1 MSFQVPCMHFL
12 HFNVSTGSILKILL
26 NVIVVLRHLLLSS
39 HLVEGPLLCGV
50 DIGNR
55 ECTQV
60 LTSLG
65 NSAEASH
72 LLLVFFVF
80 IKVIVGST
88 SSLGCITENTCYI
101 QPSLLVRRRVT
112 NSTTKVKLFYV
123 LWHVKLIR
131 IDLIALTIRVGFL
144 INHEL
149 FDSIILHSTH

>member
-1 MSFQVPCMHFL
+1 MSFQVPCMHLL
-12 HFNVSTGSILKILL
+12 HFNVSTWSILKILL

-39 HLVEGPLLCGV
+39 HLIKGPLLWGAH
-50 DIGNR
+50 IRNR
-55 ECTQV
+55 EHTQV
-60 LTSLG
+60 LTRLG
-65 NSAEASH
+65 NSAEVTC
-72 LLLVFFVF
+72 LLLFFLVF

-88 SSLGCITENTCYI
+88 SSLACITENACYI
-101 QPSLLVRRRVT
+101 QPSLLMRRRVT

-123 LWHVKLIR
+123 LGRVKLIR